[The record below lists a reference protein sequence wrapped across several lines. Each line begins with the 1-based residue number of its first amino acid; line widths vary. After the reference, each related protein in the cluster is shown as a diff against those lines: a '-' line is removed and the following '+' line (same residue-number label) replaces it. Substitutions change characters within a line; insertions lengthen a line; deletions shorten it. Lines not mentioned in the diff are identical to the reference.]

1 MGDIFDFCQN
11 FWYNYYTKEG
21 GRMPNYMDDFVTEI
35 TAEEFYNETLLYE
48 AERNFL
54 EEIGVEVECYD
65 D

>member
-1 MGDIFDFCQN
+1 
-11 FWYNYYTKEG
+11 
-21 GRMPNYMDDFVTEI
+21 MPNYMDDFVTEI